1 MDIENLYNGIYNKL
15 NRWYG

>member
-1 MDIENLYNGIYNKL
+1 MDVENLYNGIYNKL